1 VKQEEEKRVGQR
13 ESKDT
18 KDDVENPKAAVG
30 TSKPSSGTNQV
41 HDRFEVSKSDPRFSK
56 VHNCLLCETRD
67 GKNLNFGS
75 GLSEL
80 RNHYSVCFYNLG
92 HFKGVL
98 DPGVDNKDSEG
109 KVVDEYGRKFRY
121 KCPVTNCPRNQ
132 ARAKPCGFKEWVIHA
147 GVAHHMVE
155 RVMEVVAEK
164 NEPIKEVLEATRE
177 ARIASG
183 ISVVEKLLD
192 PNVEEIHN
200 CLLCAGKD
208 RDGVNLSLDPNKLW
222 AIRYH
227 YASCYFD
234 TGVYQQL
241 GSDYLPG
248 EQNSNPDGTVRD
260 LLGREVKYR
269 CIEEGCLMKRQVG
282 YKELCIHMASDHG
295 GLEKVMAEDS
305 REEIRNLALKIKK
318 RK

>member
-1 VKQEEEKRVGQR
+1 MHGRINVGKSGPRV
-13 ESKDT
+13 
-18 KDDVENPKAAVG
+18 N
-30 TSKPSSGTNQV
+30 
-41 HDRFEVSKSDPRFSK
+41 K
-56 VHNCLLCETRD
+56 VHNCLLCQTRD
-67 GKNLNFGS
+67 GKNLSFGA

-121 KCPVTNCPRNQ
+121 KCPVSNCARNQ
-132 ARAKPCGFKEWVIHA
+132 ARVKPCGFKELVIHA
-147 GVAHHMVE
+147 GVAHHLVE

-164 NEPIKEVLEATRE
+164 NEPMKEVLEAIIE

-183 ISVVEKLLD
+183 ISIVEKLLD
-192 PNVEEIHN
+192 PTVEEIHN

-208 RDGVNLSLDPNKLW
+208 RDGINLSLDPTKLW
-222 AIRYH
+222 AVRYH

-234 TGVYQQL
+234 TGVYLKL
-241 GSDYLPG
+241 GGDYLPG
-248 EQNSNPDGTVRD
+248 EQNSNPDGTGKD
-260 LLGREVKYR
+260 LLGREVRYR

-282 YKELCIHMASDHG
+282 NRKFWQSEIQSNSCILLPKPIATKNIHIQVGYKELCIHMASEHG
-295 GLEKVMAEDS
+295 GLEEV
-305 REEIRNLALKIKK
+305 IFLNLKHFCFGIFYLFCGKFIP
-318 RK
+318 R